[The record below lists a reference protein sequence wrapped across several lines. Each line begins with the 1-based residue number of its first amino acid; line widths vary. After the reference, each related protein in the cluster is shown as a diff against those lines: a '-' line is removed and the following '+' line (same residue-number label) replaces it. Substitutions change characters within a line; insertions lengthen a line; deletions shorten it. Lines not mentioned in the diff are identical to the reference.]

1 MSSKLPITLLSLQQ
15 LVETENRLIVVD
27 CYAEWC
33 GPCKKIAPAISLLED
48 KYKNNN
54 NNNGILVLKVDI
66 DECDDISKE
75 YEIKSLPTIL
85 YFKHGK
91 LIDKFIG
98 ANMEEIEK
106 KIVIYWQ

>member
-15 LVETENRLIVVD
+15 LIESENRLIVVD

-33 GPCKKIAPAISLLED
+33 GPCKKIAPAIAELED

-54 NNNGILVLKVDI
+54 NSIIVLKVDV
-66 DECDDISKE
+66 DECDDISNA
-75 YEIKSLPTIL
+75 YQIKSLPTIL
-85 YFKHGK
+85 YFKHGQ
-91 LIDKFIG
+91 LVDKNIG

-106 KIVIYWQ
+106 KIVRYWQ

>member
-15 LVETENRLIVVD
+15 LIETENRLIVVD

-33 GPCKKIAPAISLLED
+33 GPCKKISPDISGLEV
-48 KYKNNN
+48 KYNNE
-54 NNNGILVLKVDI
+54 ILVLKVDI
-66 DECDDISKE
+66 DECDDISSAF
-75 YEIKSLPTIL
+75 EIKSLPTIL

-106 KIVIYWQ
+106 KIVRYWK

>member
-1 MSSKLPITLLSLQQ
+1 MSSKLPITLLSLAQ
-15 LVETENRLIVVD
+15 LIETENRLIVVD

-33 GPCKKIAPAISLLED
+33 GPCKKIAPDISGLES
-48 KYKNNN
+48 KYKND
-54 NNNGILVLKVDI
+54 NNGILVLKVDI
-66 DECDDISKE
+66 DECDDIAAKF
-75 YEIKSLPTIL
+75 EIKSLPTIL

-106 KIVIYWQ
+106 KIVTYWQ

>member
-1 MSSKLPITLLSLQQ
+1 MSSKLPITLLSLEQ
-15 LVETENRLIVVD
+15 LIETENRLIVVD

-33 GPCKKIAPAISLLED
+33 GPCKKIAPDIAILED
-48 KYKNNN
+48 KYKNDNN
-54 NNNGILVLKVDI
+54 SILVLKVDI
-66 DECDDISKE
+66 DDCDDISNAF
-75 YEIKSLPTIL
+75 EIKSLPTIL

-106 KIVIYWQ
+106 KIIRYWQ

>member
-48 KYKNNN
+48 KYKNN